1 MFIVFDVLSSFVSY
15 LIVFTIRVASTVLTE
30 YTTLAVEHK
39 ALVTLAPLNTVL
51 VTVSL
56 STCRGTLRLA
66 HHHTA
71 GIVAV
76 HRARQDW
83 AHIEFIGWVS
93 FSRSKEE
100 DVLHF
105 TLKGLYKCVAFTG
118 L

>member
-1 MFIVFDVLSSFVSY
+1 MLSY
-15 LIVFTIRVASTVLTE
+15 LIVFTIRVTSTVLTE
-30 YTTLAVEHK
+30 DAALAVEHI
-39 ALVTLAPLNTVL
+39 ALVTLAPFNAVL

-76 HRARQDW
+76 HGARQDW
-83 AHIEFIGWVS
+83 AHTECIGRVS
-93 FSRSKEE
+93 FSRRKGE
-100 DVLHF
+100 DVLYF
-105 TLKGLYKCVAFTG
+105 TVKGLYKCVAFTG

>member
-1 MFIVFDVLSSFVSY
+1 MMDIGFVQFCDMLSH

-30 YTTLAVEHK
+30 DTALAVEHI
-39 ALVTLAPLNTVL
+39 ALVTLAPFNTVL

-76 HRARQDW
+76 HRA
-83 AHIEFIGWVS
+83 
-93 FSRSKEE
+93 
-100 DVLHF
+100 
-105 TLKGLYKCVAFTG
+105 
-118 L
+118 

>member
-1 MFIVFDVLSSFVSY
+1 MLSY
-15 LIVFTIRVASTVLTE
+15 LIIFTIRVASTVLTE
-30 YTTLAVEHK
+30 DTALAIEHI

-76 HRARQDW
+76 HRARQHW
-83 AHIEFIGWVS
+83 AHTEFIGRVS

-100 DVLHF
+100 DVLYF
-105 TLKGLYKCVAFTG
+105 SIKGLYECVAFTG